1 MKIRLARKIWNRPLD
16 KMSPYWINKVVKA
29 DKWDSRLKKKKKKVV
44 KWKSHNSKHR

>member
-29 DKWDSRLKKKKKKVV
+29 DKWDSRLTQAL
-44 KWKSHNSKHR
+44 R